1 MSKADSV
8 KKCKG
13 YIPFPLGKQIYLY
26 STHVPVGSLKDYK
39 YPFQRQAFI
48 ALLLKSDRDKIAADL
63 NYPTLQKFA

>member
-39 YPFQRQAFI
+39 YPF
-48 ALLLKSDRDKIAADL
+48 
-63 NYPTLQKFA
+63 